1 MENLMG
7 REKCIYLMVP
17 TFKEV
22 FIKARSNVRK
32 GYQFTQMGLIIEELL
47 KEMFAKAGAN
57 FITR

>member
-1 MENLMG
+1 
-7 REKCIYLMVP
+7 MVP

-32 GYQFTQMGLIIEELL
+32 DYQFTQMDLIIEEPL